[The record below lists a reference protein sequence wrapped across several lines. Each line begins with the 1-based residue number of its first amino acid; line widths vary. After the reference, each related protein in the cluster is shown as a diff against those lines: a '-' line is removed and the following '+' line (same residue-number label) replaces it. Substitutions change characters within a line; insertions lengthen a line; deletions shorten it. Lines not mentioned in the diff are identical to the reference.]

1 MRRRLKIG
9 IALFIACTC
18 MVAPVQSALAGAAAP
33 TNREPSVDEDEH
45 FFGGPLDSDD
55 RAIVAALT
63 PAQVDAIDAA
73 ILLDVPARW
82 AKVAMVLGKQLKLR
96 PGIPEDVP
104 LEYYWQ
110 RLSRL
115 VDRGRVDVQG
125 DLRRAR
131 YSEVRRH

>member
-1 MRRRLKIG
+1 M
-9 IALFIACTC
+9 
-18 MVAPVQSALAGAAAP
+18 
-33 TNREPSVDEDEH
+33 DEDEH
-45 FFGGPLDSDD
+45 FFGGPLDSND

-63 PAQVDAIDAA
+63 QAQVEAIDAA

-96 PGIPEDVP
+96 PGIPDDVP

-115 VDRGRVDVQG
+115 VDLGRVDVQG